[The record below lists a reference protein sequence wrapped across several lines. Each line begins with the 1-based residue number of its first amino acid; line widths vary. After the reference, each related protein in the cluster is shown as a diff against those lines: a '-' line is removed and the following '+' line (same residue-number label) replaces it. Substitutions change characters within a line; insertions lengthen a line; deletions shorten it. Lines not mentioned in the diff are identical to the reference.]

1 MRIKERNII
10 LFTRIFLLVIY
21 LVGIIGI
28 SIPGLRP
35 VYTNITPVSLLISAM
50 LVLAFHENWSWRA
63 GAVFAVIALA
73 GFLIEVAGVQTG
85 NIFGH
90 YNYGATL
97 GWGVSGVPLIIGL
110 NWFLLI
116 YSTWLVAS
124 MISKRGFFRVLLTGV
139 MMVLFDVIME
149 PVAVELDM
157 WQWKGDGIPLENY
170 GAWFAISV
178 VFATLMQLS
187 RVRVKNPVAAYLL
200 IYMVF
205 FFGVLNFTL

>member
-1 MRIKERNII
+1 MRIKERNMV

-28 SIPGLRP
+28 SIPSLRP
-35 VYTNITPVSLLISAM
+35 VYTAVTPVSLLISTM
-50 LVLAFHENWSWRA
+50 LVLAFHESWSWRA
-63 GAVFAVIALA
+63 GIVFFVIALM

-90 YNYGATL
+90 YDYGATL
-97 GWGVSGVPLIIGL
+97 GWGISGVPLIIGV

-116 YSTWLVAS
+116 YSTWLVAG
-124 MISKRGFFRVLLTGV
+124 MFSKRAVLRILLTGM
-139 MMVLFDVIME
+139 MMVGFDVIME

-170 GAWFAISV
+170 GAWFAISL

-205 FFGVLNFTL
+205 FFGMLNFTL

>member
-1 MRIKERNII
+1 MSIKQKNII

-35 VYTNITPVSLLISAM
+35 VYADITPVSLLISAM
-50 LVLAFHENWSWRA
+50 LVLAFHEKWTWRA
-63 GAVFAVIALA
+63 GLIFFVIALT

-90 YNYGATL
+90 YNYGSTL
-97 GWGVSGVPLIIGL
+97 GWGISGVPLIIGV

-116 YSTWLVAS
+116 YSTWLVAG
-124 MISKRGFFRVLLTGV
+124 MISKKALLRILLVGVL
-139 MMVLFDVIME
+139 MVLFDVIME

-157 WQWKGDGIPLENY
+157 WQWKGAGIPLENY

-178 VFATLMQLS
+178 VFASLIQVS
-187 RVRVKNPVAAYLL
+187 GVRVKNPVAPYLL
-200 IYMVF
+200 FYMVF
-205 FFGVLNFTL
+205 FFGMLNFTL

>member
-1 MRIKERNII
+1 MSIKEKNII

-28 SIPGLRP
+28 SIPSLRP
-35 VYTNITPVSLLISAM
+35 VYSDITPVSLLISTM
-50 LVLAFHENWSWRA
+50 LVLAFHEKWTWRA
-63 GAVFAVIALA
+63 GGVFFAIALA
-73 GFLIEVAGVQTG
+73 GFLIELAGVQTG

-90 YNYGATL
+90 YNYGSTL
-97 GWGVSGVPLIIGL
+97 GWGVSGVPLIIGV

-116 YSTWLVAS
+116 YSTWLVAG
-124 MISKRGFFRVLLTGV
+124 MISKKALLRILFVGV
-139 MMVLFDVIME
+139 MMVLFDAIME

-157 WQWKGDGIPLENY
+157 WQWKGEGIPLENY
-170 GAWFAISV
+170 GAWFAISL
-178 VFATLMQLS
+178 VFATGMHLS
-187 RVRVKNPVAAYLL
+187 RVRVKNPVAPYLL

>member
-1 MRIKERNII
+1 MV

-28 SIPGLRP
+28 SIPSLRP
-35 VYTNITPVSLLISAM
+35 VYTAVTPVSLLISTM
-50 LVLAFHENWSWRA
+50 LVLAFHESWSWRA
-63 GAVFAVIALA
+63 GIVFFVIALM

-90 YNYGATL
+90 YDYGATL
-97 GWGVSGVPLIIGL
+97 GWGISGVPLIIGV

-116 YSTWLVAS
+116 YSTWLVAG
-124 MISKRGFFRVLLTGV
+124 MFSKHAVLRILMTGM
-139 MMVLFDVIME
+139 MMVGFDVIME

-170 GAWFAISV
+170 GAWFAISL

-205 FFGVLNFTL
+205 FFGMLNFTL

>member
-1 MRIKERNII
+1 MHIKEKNII
-10 LFTRIFLLVIY
+10 LFARVFLLVIY
-21 LVGIIGI
+21 LVGVIGI

-35 VYTNITPVSLLISAM
+35 VYAAITPVSLLIST
-50 LVLAFHENWSWRA
+50 LIVLAFHETWNRRTVV
-63 GAVFAVIALA
+63 VFFTIALA

-90 YNYGATL
+90 YNYGSTL
-97 GWGVSGVPLIIGL
+97 GWGISGVPLIIGL

-116 YSTWLVAS
+116 YSTWLVAGW
-124 MISKRGFFRVLLTGV
+124 ISQKAFLRILLVGV
-139 MMVLFDVIME
+139 MMVLFDTIME

-157 WQWKGDGIPLENY
+157 WQWKGAGIPLENY

-178 VFATLMQLS
+178 AFATLLQVS
-187 RVRVKNPVAAYLL
+187 KVRLRNPVAPYLL